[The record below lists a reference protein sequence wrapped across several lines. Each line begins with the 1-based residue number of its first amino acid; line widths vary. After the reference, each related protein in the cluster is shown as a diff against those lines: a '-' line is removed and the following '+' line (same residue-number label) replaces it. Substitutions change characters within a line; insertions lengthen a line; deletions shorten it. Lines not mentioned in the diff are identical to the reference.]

1 MRRGSNGDEFKT
13 TAQVLRL
20 IFVLVSGGPCG
31 GKTTICRDLVPFLEE
46 DGFRVF
52 IVPEAAT
59 IIFRSGWR
67 IEDQA
72 DLEGSFALHKTLL
85 R

>member
-1 MRRGSNGDEFKT
+1 MRRGSHGDGLKT
-13 TAQVLRL
+13 IGQDLRL

-31 GKTTICRDLVPFLEE
+31 GKTTICKELVPFLEE

-59 IIFRSGWR
+59 IIFQSGWR
-67 IEDQA
+67 VEDQA
-72 DLEGSFALHKTLL
+72 DLEGNYAMHKSLL